1 MYLAY
6 QVKQRFSTSGGKSVS
21 FSHHPSQ
28 NHLKEASVSRNH
40 VDHACFS
47 VRFDLIVSYHLYDLG
62 TLCIWV
68 RLPAGGV
75 LADFIT
81 DLIKHV

>member
-1 MYLAY
+1 MSGQAAFQHQWRQICLFLLPP
-6 QVKQRFSTSGGKSVS
+6 FS
-21 FSHHPSQ
+21 

-40 VDHACFS
+40 MDHACFS

-62 TLCIWV
+62 TLYIWV
-68 RLPAGGV
+68 HLPAGGM
-75 LADFIT
+75 LADFVT